1 VARPH
6 HLPPGHLLAVGLVA
20 GVAAG
25 AAATLL
31 QAATV
36 VPLILQAEA
45 LEPHHAAQH
54 SVAARGAATW
64 LFNTLA
70 GIGFG
75 LLLAAGYN
83 LSRRAGPRTGLLW
96 GLGGFVA
103 FYLAPALGLPP
114 SLPGTELAGLGA
126 RQVWWLATA
135 MATAT
140 GLTLLVFGSRLW
152 MRGCGVALMALPH
165 LAGAPQPDTVAAGPP
180 QDLMRAF
187 AVWSAVGNALFWL
200 VLGAVSGWLF
210 QRFSMASA
218 NRR

>member
-1 VARPH
+1 
-6 HLPPGHLLAVGLVA
+6 LAAGL
-20 GVAAG
+20 AAG

-45 LEPHHAAQH
+45 LEPHHAAEHAQ
-54 SVAARGAATW
+54 SAAARSAATL
-64 LFNTLA
+64 LFNALA
-70 GIGFG
+70 GVGFG

-83 LSRRAGPRTGLLW
+83 LRQRAGLRAGLLW

-103 FYLAPALGLPP
+103 VYLAPALGLPP

-126 RQVWWLATA
+126 RQAWWLATA
-135 MATAT
+135 AATAG

-152 MRGCGVALMALPH
+152 MRGCGLALLALPH
-165 LAGAPQPDTVAAGPP
+165 LAGAPQPDTVAVGPP
-180 QDLMRAF
+180 QDLVRAF
-187 AVWSAVGNALFWL
+187 AVWSAVANALFWL

-210 QRFSMASA
+210 ERFTMAGA
-218 NRR
+218 DRR

>member
-1 VARPH
+1 MARLH
-6 HLPPGHLLAVGLVA
+6 HLLPGHLLAVGLVA
-20 GVAAG
+20 GLAAG
-25 AAATLL
+25 TVATLL

-45 LEPHHAAQH
+45 LEPHHAAEH
-54 SVAARGAATW
+54 SAAARSAATW
-64 LFNTLA
+64 LFNSLA
-70 GIGFG
+70 GTGFG

-83 LSRRAGPRTGLLW
+83 LRAQAGLRAGLLW

-126 RQVWWLATA
+126 RQAWWLATA
-135 MATAT
+135 AATAA
-140 GLTLLVFGSRLW
+140 GLTLVVFGSRLW
-152 MRGCGVALMALPH
+152 MRGCGLALVALPH
-165 LAGAPQPDTVAAGPP
+165 LAGAPQLDTVAVGPP

-187 AVWSAVGNALFWL
+187 AAWSAVANALFWL

-210 QRFSMASA
+210 QRFTMAGA
-218 NRR
+218 DRR